1 MADFMDMPEAE
12 EEEQQLQQEEQ
23 VQEEQHQQ
31 EEFVEVE
38 SQSIL
43 PEPEEDDALAKF
55 NAEWTARLSEKREA
69 EISHDAKIEEEANN
83 DIENF
88 NTQRETRLNAKKEV
102 NRSEE
107 QVYLEQQ
114 ESELEGNTWDRVT
127 KLVEAGTDDSESDKS
142 DVSRMRKLF
151 IQLKNEPLESTRS
164 APVESN

>member
-1 MADFMDMPEAE
+1 MADFMDMPEPE
-12 EEEQQLQQEEQ
+12 GEEEQQQEQQQ
-23 VQEEQHQQ
+23 QQQ
-31 EEFVEVE
+31 EEFVQVE
-38 SQSIL
+38 SPVL
-43 PEPEEDDALAKF
+43 PEPERDDDALAKF
-55 NAEWTARLSEKREA
+55 NLEWNIQLAAKKEA
-69 EISHDAKIEEEANN
+69 EDALNAKSEEEAKV

-88 NTQRETRLNAKKEV
+88 NAQREIRLNAKKEV

-127 KLVEAGTDDSESDKS
+127 KLVDSSVEEGESDKS